1 MRKLTKGVYIAKEP
15 GQDIRLWHDCKNY
28 KGREETRVEINFSAT
43 GSDEDTAVYKCTYC
57 DFEYRLD
64 RNLEIG

>member
-15 GQDIRLWHDCKNY
+15 GQETRLWHDCKNY
-28 KGREETRVEINFSAT
+28 KNREETRVEILFDEP
-43 GSDEDTAVYKCTYC
+43 GSDEDTAVYRCQHC
-57 DFEYRLD
+57 DFEYHFD